1 MEPVGGMRSN
11 STSVVVPTW
20 RRALW
25 LERCLAGVE
34 KQSLPPNEIIVVGRA
49 EDIESRSVVASR
61 SRSVRW
67 VEVGRPGHIAPV
79 MRGIEESRGDIVAI
93 LDDDVVP
100 ETNWLH
106 ALLEPFQDPT
116 VACVGGR
123 VVTPGTRARVHVDA
137 GQIRWYGKHVGNV
150 AMLRGPRPIDVAGV
164 MECNWAWQRARL
176 SGLRFDRRL
185 DFDDASMYG
194 LDLTLQALER
204 GFRVVYQPAAIV
216 MNASAPR
223 DPSLDRRDQVART
236 FSYSR
241 NYSIVA
247 SNHLRGVRLAAFWT
261 WWMLVGER
269 GSYGVVSGVIG
280 MLFGRASQAVVHA
293 AFRGK
298 VAGARASRRNV
309 GTP

>member
-1 MEPVGGMRSN
+1 MRSN

-34 KQSLPPNEIIVVGRA
+34 DQSSPPNEIIVVGRA
-49 EDIESRSVVASR
+49 EDIEARSIVGSR
-61 SRSVRW
+61 SRTVRW
-67 VEVGRPGHIAPV
+67 VEVGRPGHVAPV
-79 MRGIEESRGDIVAI
+79 MQGIEESKGDIVAI

-100 ETNWLH
+100 ETDWLQ

-116 VACVGGR
+116 VGCVGGR
-123 VVTPGTRARVHVDA
+123 VVTPGMRARVHADA

-150 AMLRGPRPIDVAGV
+150 AMLPGPRPIDVAGV
-164 MECNWAWQRARL
+164 MECNWAWRRTVLEQL
-176 SGLRFDRRL
+176 DFDSRL

-194 LDLTLQALER
+194 LELTLQAREQGL
-204 GFRVVYQPAAIV
+204 RVVYQPAAV
-216 MNASAPR
+216 VANASAPR
-223 DPSLDRRDQVART
+223 DPSLDRGDRAART

-247 SNHLRGVRLAAFWT
+247 SNHLRGIRLAVFWA
-261 WWMLVGER
+261 WWMLMGER
-269 GSYGVVSGVIG
+269 GSYGIVSGLMD
-280 MLFGRASQAVVHA
+280 MLIGRASPAVVHA

-298 VAGARASRRNV
+298 VAGARAWRRNAE
-309 GTP
+309 TP

>member
-1 MEPVGGMRSN
+1 MRSN

-20 RRALW
+20 QRALW

-34 KQSLPPNEIIVVGRA
+34 DQSPPPDEIIVVGRA
-49 EDIESRSVVASR
+49 EDIEARSVVASR

-67 VEVGRPGHIAPV
+67 VEVDRPGHIAPV
-79 MRGIEESRGDIVAI
+79 MRGIEESRGEIVAV

-100 ETNWLH
+100 ETDWLQ

-123 VVTPGTRARVHVDA
+123 VVTSGIRARVHADA

-164 MECNWAWQRARL
+164 MECNWAWRRAIL
-176 SGLRFDRRL
+176 GGLRFDRRL

-204 GFRVVYQPAAIV
+204 GFRIIYQPDAIV
-216 MNASAPR
+216 VNASAPR
-223 DPSLDRRDQVART
+223 DPSLDRRDHVART

-247 SNHLRGVRLAAFWT
+247 SNHLRGVRLAVFWM

-269 GSYGVVSGVIG
+269 GSYGIVGGVMD
-280 MLFGRASQAVVHA
+280 MLIGRASLAVVHTA
-293 AFRGK
+293 LRGK

-309 GTP
+309 GTS